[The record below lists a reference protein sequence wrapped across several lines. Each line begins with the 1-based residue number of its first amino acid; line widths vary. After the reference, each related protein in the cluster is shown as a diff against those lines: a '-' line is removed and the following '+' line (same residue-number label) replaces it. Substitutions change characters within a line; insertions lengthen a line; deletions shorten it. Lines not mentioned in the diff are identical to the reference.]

1 MQLFIG
7 YEEKGE
13 AWGEHA
19 REEESSSNYLLQRW
33 SCWCKIFT
41 VQTGEEKVR
50 KNEEKTLNTLLC
62 DCGAAIN
69 CGSSFNYLIQ

>member
-1 MQLFIG
+1 MKRREKHGENMQERRRVAVIIFYSG
-7 YEEKGE
+7 GVVG
-13 AWGEHA
+13 A
-19 REEESSSNYLLQRW
+19 
-33 SCWCKIFT
+33 KIFT

-69 CGSSFNYLIQ
+69 CGASFNYLIQ